1 MRPRRRAH
9 RRHRARMS
17 AIAHADAPAA
27 TLWNRTAGQL
37 AQLYARGEATP
48 EQALAAVLE
57 RLDAVNPRLNA
68 VIALDLEGA
77 LAAAAAS
84 TRRWRAGTPL
94 SPLDGI
100 PVSVK
105 DNILQAGL
113 PATWGSRLYREF
125 VPERDE
131 TPVARLRAGGA
142 VLFGKTNVPEFTLQ
156 GYTDNLVFGPTRN
169 PYDVALTPGGSSGG
183 AVAAV
188 AAGIGPLALGT
199 DGGGSIRRPASHTGL
214 VGFKPSR
221 GLVPRA
227 HGFPTILHD
236 FEVAGPLARDVSDVV
251 RMLRV
256 IADDFAPTVLH
267 RPLAILFAPTFAAAP
282 VDPEIAAS
290 VAEAA
295 GRFAAL
301 GHRVEVADPF
311 LMAEPM
317 LEIWPVVSQTALA
330 WLMQGHPG
338 FEHAIS
344 PSLLEMAAQG
354 AARPATDYLGA
365 LNAIAAMGQDSA
377 GLFETFDLILT
388 PSAAALPWPATEPYP
403 ARIAGQAVGPRGH
416 AVFTPFANVLGLPAV
431 SLPARPS
438 ARGLPIGVQLV
449 GAPRADALVL
459 AAAAQ
464 YEAAGELD
472 VPPS

>member
-17 AIAHADAPAA
+17 AIARAAAPAA
-27 TLWNRTAGQL
+27 ALWNRTAGQL
-37 AQLYARGEATP
+37 AHLYARGEATP
-48 EQALAAVLE
+48 EQALVAVLE

-68 VIALDLEGA
+68 VIALDLDGA
-77 LAAAAAS
+77 HAAAAAS
-84 TRRWRAGTPL
+84 TRRWRAGAPL

-113 PATWGSRLYREF
+113 PATWGSRLYKDF
-125 VPERDE
+125 VPARDE

-169 PYDVALTPGGSSGG
+169 PFDEALTPGGSSGG

-227 HGFPTILHD
+227 DGFPTILHD
-236 FEVAGPLARDVSDVV
+236 FEVAGPLGRDVGDVV
-251 RMLRV
+251 RMLQV

-267 RPLAILFAPTFAAAP
+267 RPLALLFAPTFGTAP

-290 VAEAA
+290 VSEAA
-295 GRFAAL
+295 ERFAAL
-301 GHRVEVADPF
+301 GHRVEMADPF
-311 LMAEPM
+311 LLAEPM
-317 LEIWPVVSQTALA
+317 LDIWPVVSQTALA
-330 WLMQGHPG
+330 WLMQSHPD
-338 FEHAIS
+338 FERDIS
-344 PSLLEMAAQG
+344 PALLDMAAQG

-365 LNAIAAMGQDSA
+365 LNAIAAMDRASA
-377 GLFETFDLILT
+377 KLFETFDLILT
-388 PSAAALPWPATEPYP
+388 PSAAALPWPAAEPYP
-403 ARIAGQAVGPRGH
+403 QQIAGQVVGPRGH

-464 YEAAGELD
+464 YEAAA
-472 VPPS
+472 SAFTA